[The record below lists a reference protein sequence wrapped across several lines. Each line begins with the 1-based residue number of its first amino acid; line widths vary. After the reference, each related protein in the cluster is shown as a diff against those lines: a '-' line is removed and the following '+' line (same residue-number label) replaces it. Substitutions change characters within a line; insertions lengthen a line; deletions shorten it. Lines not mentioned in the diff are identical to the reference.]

1 MDLLRCKAILLIA
14 ISLVT
19 ALCAGCG
26 RAERHAEN
34 KIAEALQQRLGPA
47 KSYNVNITGSPMRL
61 LKGKMERLDIVGK
74 DVNLEKGIMLASLN
88 VTVHDLV
95 FDTKTQEIKYA
106 SKTSFSATIA
116 QDELTKYLHKNYSD
130 VPELK
135 ISLRDG
141 YIDVSA
147 RPTVAGVGV
156 NVKTEADLLM
166 KDHHL
171 LILDLKKISAA
182 GVPAPE
188 FARNYIE
195 TKVNPVFDSKDLG
208 FNATVNALEIAH
220 GSISI
225 SGNLDLVGI
234 K

>member
-1 MDLLRCKAILLIA
+1 MRHCKAFLLVLFSAA
-14 ISLVT
+14 I
-19 ALCAGCG
+19 LCAGCG

-34 KIAEALQQRLGPA
+34 KIAEALQRRLGPA
-47 KSYNVNITGSPMRL
+47 KSYDVNITGSPMRL

-74 DVNLEKGIMLASLN
+74 DVDLEKGIKLASLN
-88 VTVHDLV
+88 VTIHDLV
-95 FDTKTQEIKYA
+95 FDTNTQEIKDA
-106 SKTSFSATIA
+106 GSTVFAATIA
-116 QDELTKYLHKNYSD
+116 QNELTKYLHKNYPD
-130 VPELK
+130 VPDLK
-135 ISLRDG
+135 ISLHDG

-147 RPTVAGVGV
+147 KPTLAGIGV
-156 NVKTEADLLM
+156 NVKTEASILV

-171 LILDLKKISAA
+171 LILDLKKASAA

-195 TKVNPVFDSKDLG
+195 TKVNPIFDSKDLG
-208 FNATVNALEIAH
+208 FNATVNSLNLAH

>member
-1 MDLLRCKAILLIA
+1 MWRSKAVSIIA
-14 ISLVT
+14 MSFIVSLCV
-19 ALCAGCG
+19 GCG

-47 KSYNVNITGSPMRL
+47 KSYDVNITGSPMRL

-74 DVNLEKGIMLASLN
+74 DVNLEKGIKLESLN

-95 FDTKTQEIKYA
+95 FDTKTQEIKGA

-116 QDELTKYLHKNYSD
+116 QSELAKYLHKNYPD

-135 ISLRDG
+135 ISLHDG

-147 RPTVAGVGV
+147 RPAVAGVGV
-156 NVKTEADLLM
+156 NVKTEADIHV

-171 LILDLKKISAA
+171 LILDLKKVSAA

-208 FNATVNALEIAH
+208 FNATVNSLKLAQ
-220 GSISI
+220 GSICVA
-225 SGNLDLVGI
+225 GNLDLVQTSF
-234 K
+234 

>member
-1 MDLLRCKAILLIA
+1 M
-14 ISLVT
+14 
-19 ALCAGCG
+19 LCAGCG

-47 KSYNVNITGSPMRL
+47 KSYDVNITGSPMRL

-74 DVNLEKGIMLASLN
+74 DVNLEKGIKLASLN

-95 FDTKTQEIKYA
+95 FDTKTQAIKHA
-106 SKTSFSATIA
+106 DKTSFSATIT
-116 QDELTKYLHKNYSD
+116 QSELTKYLHKNYPD
-130 VPELK
+130 VPELSV
-135 ISLRDG
+135 SLRDG
-141 YIDVSA
+141 NIDVSA
-147 RPTVAGVGV
+147 KPTVAGVGV
-156 NVKTEADLLM
+156 NVKTEADILV

-171 LILDLKKISAA
+171 LVLDLKKISAA

-208 FNATVNALEIAH
+208 FNATVNSLKLAH
-220 GSISI
+220 GLISI
-225 SGNLDLVGI
+225 SGNLDLVQASL
-234 K
+234 